1 MTNRSTLHFKKCGK
15 LLSQPPPRIDAP
27 ERVRYVIIISVSEL
41 KTIEVPYISYKT
53 MTIIRKEYLND
64 GNYLQYRSTI
74 VGVSLYRD
82 LRNGVTNNDIRW
94 VQGITLNIS
103 IWRRWRCGSWIC
115 RSRKYRSD
123 NVWKAVETE
132 ICMFWRYHVTLPIV
146 MRLYELFNFAHIAF
160 FTPAFSVAAV
170 LWNKISHISL
180 FTKHGI

>member
-82 LRNGVTNNDIRW
+82 LRNGVTNNDIR
-94 VQGITLNIS
+94 
-103 IWRRWRCGSWIC
+103 
-115 RSRKYRSD
+115 
-123 NVWKAVETE
+123 
-132 ICMFWRYHVTLPIV
+132 
-146 MRLYELFNFAHIAF
+146 
-160 FTPAFSVAAV
+160 
-170 LWNKISHISL
+170 
-180 FTKHGI
+180 